1 MTLKAFRIIPVL
13 SLLLAAAGCSRTL
26 TLTVTNQ
33 VINPHYL
40 GNGVEWDPY
49 DEAISW
55 GAALTDAQWDKL
67 YRRLDFMKP
76 QYVRCMINSPFTYY
90 TGAGF
95 DDERNADAIV
105 KLLSYCQ
112 SRNVMVVY
120 GEYNPPTWEM
130 KGSQEWVEASVRHLN
145 WLVDEKGFDCIKHFV
160 IFNEPDGD
168 WASTNGDFAFW
179 KEMVERF
186 QAEMDKYPALKNVS
200 IAGPDAVIDY
210 HNKASAYDFNGWLE
224 ATVKEVPQVGI
235 YDMHAY
241 PRSGRCRPGERVPEA
256 GRRPSLHQGQRLQH
270 AGV

>member
-13 SLLLAAAGCSRTL
+13 SLLLAAAGCSRSL
-26 TLTVTNQ
+26 TLTVTDQ
-33 VINPHYL
+33 VINPNYL

-55 GAALTDAQWDKL
+55 GAALTDAQWDTL
-67 YRRLDFMKP
+67 YSRLDFMKP
-76 QYVRCMINSPFTYY
+76 QYVRSMINSPFTYY

-186 QAEMDKYPALKNVS
+186 QAEMDK
-200 IAGPDAVIDY
+200 
-210 HNKASAYDFNGWLE
+210 
-224 ATVKEVPQVGI
+224 
-235 YDMHAY
+235 
-241 PRSGRCRPGERVPEA
+241 
-256 GRRPSLHQGQRLQH
+256 
-270 AGV
+270 